1 MGTDFLCERRLKEL
15 DPVLHQLYRSSVFAI
30 DKLLANYK
38 NVFPYFTNHTFEH
51 SAQVIN
57 YCNVIAGEE
66 NISRLNADEL
76 YILLMGACLHDV
88 GMGISSADYR
98 AMSGHVKGLDA
109 YVASHTDQPEGEVIR
124 AFHQEFSAEFI
135 KKYQALFEIPT
146 PEHLYCICQ
155 VARGHRKLDLLDTAE
170 FDPQYTLANGAI
182 VRLPYLAGL
191 VKLADELDVTAD
203 RNLLF
208 DYNNL
213 DAEWTPMTTMCFK
226 CHRAIKE
233 LRVEGESLVLY
244 FSTDE
249 AEVYDEIMHMQ
260 EKVWKTFGEFEAA
273 VRQRTDFRLE
283 QTQVFFRCE
292 DR

>member
-1 MGTDFLCERRLKEL
+1 MSTDFLCERQLKKL
-15 DPVLHQLYRSSVFAI
+15 DPGLHELYRSSIFAI

-51 SAQVIN
+51 STQVIN
-57 YCNVIAGEE
+57 YCNIIAGEE
-66 NISRLNADEL
+66 NVLRLNADEL

-88 GMGISSADYR
+88 GMGISLSDYQ
-98 AMSGHVKGLDA
+98 ALGKNVKGLDA
-109 YVASHTDQPEGEVIR
+109 YVESHPDTPVKETIR

-135 KKYQALFEIPT
+135 KKYQALFEIPS

-155 VARGHRKLDLLDTAE
+155 VARGHRKLDLLDTTE
-170 FDPQYTLANGAI
+170 FDPQYTLPNGTVI
-182 VRLPYLAGL
+182 RLPYLAGL

-213 DAEWTPMTTMCFK
+213 DVEWTPMTTMCFK
-226 CHRAIKE
+226 CHKAIKE
-233 LRVEGESLVLY
+233 LQVKEDRLVLC

-249 AEVYDEIMHMQ
+249 AEVYEEIMHMQ
-260 EKVWKTFGEFEAA
+260 DKVRQTFGEFVAA
-273 VRQRTDFRLE
+273 VRERTDFRLE
-283 QTQVFFRCE
+283 QTQVYFERIE
-292 DR
+292 